1 MSYRWLYL
9 LLLSLGENASGG
21 WVYQWTEW
29 TRQFSWMQGP
39 VPELNVGEAMMVQ
52 SLVWSM
58 IDLEHS
64 PWAFPEWDAQMYDR
78 SKYHFSSSL
87 FFDAYLTLNFRAK
100 PRPSR
105 GRDQRDT
112 GLWYFHTSSNDQ
124 PNLRLPHKMN
134 HLKHHQYLST
144 IIIVIVTV
152 FFHNIQITVQSV
164 SFPEIALY
172 NDEKRPANRI
182 PWMDF
187 FAMECDPLPTFD
199 RLHPNQ
205 G

>member
-1 MSYRWLYL
+1 
-9 LLLSLGENASGG
+9 
-21 WVYQWTEW
+21 
-29 TRQFSWMQGP
+29 
-39 VPELNVGEAMMVQ
+39 
-52 SLVWSM
+52 
-58 IDLEHS
+58 
-64 PWAFPEWDAQMYDR
+64 
-78 SKYHFSSSL
+78 
-87 FFDAYLTLNFRAK
+87 
-100 PRPSR
+100 
-105 GRDQRDT
+105 
-112 GLWYFHTSSNDQ
+112 
-124 PNLRLPHKMN
+124 MN